1 MKGHAAELC
10 AEGKKGARQADCER
24 AGDPRPLRPPG
35 HRHALP
41 NRRPGHQRTR
51 PSPPV
56 PGEPPG
62 RQADTGMH
70 APLGGACQA
79 GKTPASAA
87 RPRPSVEKPTVR
99 TDRPHGP
106 DAVRYTSVDTATQR
120 SAARQGD
127 TPRDREETARIA
139 AFPPVH

>member
-24 AGDPRPLRPPG
+24 AGDPRLLRPPG

-70 APLGGACQA
+70 APLGGAC
-79 GKTPASAA
+79 
-87 RPRPSVEKPTVR
+87 
-99 TDRPHGP
+99 
-106 DAVRYTSVDTATQR
+106 
-120 SAARQGD
+120 
-127 TPRDREETARIA
+127 
-139 AFPPVH
+139 